1 MPPGPSHVTISVAT
15 GITSVLGRQGRLL
28 LSRAV
33 PPHLLDDRFD
43 SWADDPAGHPPG
55 FCATLACDADP
66 AAGAPGDHEHELV
79 GFLGGGV
86 NRGRLQLDGVL
97 DPTVDDADQVAD
109 RLLAALQPA
118 LNGTVADRLEVWG
131 RPAQPWHEA
140 LADRHGLAPVRALHQ
155 MRCPLPAPGVGPLP
169 SRPYQPGDL
178 EKLVS
183 VNNRAFVHHPDQGAK
198 TAADLEAAMAEPWF
212 RPECLRIHER
222 DGRIAGFCWTKIHEH
237 AAPERRLGEI
247 YVIGV
252 DPDFHGQ
259 GLGAP
264 MTMAGLEWLHGEGLT
279 TGMLYVEADNE
290 PAVRTYNRLGFT
302 VVRTDRAWG
311 RTLSGAS

>member
-1 MPPGPSHVTISVAT
+1 MPPGPSHVTISVAP
-15 GITSVLGRQGRLL
+15 GITAALGRQGRLL

-43 SWADDPAGHPPG
+43 SWADDPVGHPPG
-55 FCATLACDADP
+55 FCATLACDAEA
-66 AAGAPGDHEHELV
+66 AAGATGGRDHELV

-97 DPTVDDADQVAD
+97 DPTVGDADQVAD

-118 LNGTVADRLEVWG
+118 VAGSEADRLEVWG
-131 RPAQPWHEA
+131 RPAQPWHES
-140 LADRHGLAPVRALHQ
+140 LAGRHGLTPVRALHQ
-155 MRCPLPAPGVGPLP
+155 MRCPLPVTADVLP
-169 SRPYQPGDL
+169 SRPFQPDDL
-178 EKLVS
+178 DELVS

-212 RPECLRIHER
+212 QPECLRIHER
-222 DGRIAGFCWTKIHEH
+222 DGRMAGFCWTKIHDH
-237 AAPERRLGEI
+237 AVPERRLGEI

-264 MTMAGLEWLHGEGLT
+264 MTMAGLAWLHDQGLT

-290 PAVRTYNRLGFT
+290 PAVRTYLRLGFT

-311 RTLSGAS
+311 RPLTGSS